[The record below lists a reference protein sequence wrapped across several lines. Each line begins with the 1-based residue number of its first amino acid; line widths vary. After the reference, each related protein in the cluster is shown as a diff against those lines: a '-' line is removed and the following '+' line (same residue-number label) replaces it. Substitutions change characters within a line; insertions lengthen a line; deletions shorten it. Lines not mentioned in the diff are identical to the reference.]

1 MPVGIPIRFTNKVV
15 KNYKQ
20 YKQYNVMIILT
31 KQKISTTYFQN
42 HRVN

>member
-1 MPVGIPIRFTNKVV
+1 MPVGIRIRFKNKVV

-20 YKQYNVMIILT
+20 NKQYNVMIKPT
-31 KQKISTTYFQN
+31 KQKISTTYFQY